1 MKNNWW
7 KILGAI
13 LVIYTIPAG
22 FLFPVPKQGILNE
35 TIRNLYFHVP
45 IWFAMLALMS
55 VSVVASIMSLNK
67 SDLTKDLWASKS
79 AAVGVVFSVLGIL
92 TGSLWAKYTWG
103 TWWNIKDPKLNGV
116 AIAVLAYVAYFILR
130 DSVSDEQKK
139 ARLAAIYNIFAYVML
154 IIFVMVLP
162 RIMDSMHPGNGGNP
176 AFGKYDLDN
185 TMRLVFYPAC
195 LGWILI
201 SFWILQV
208 VVRVQK
214 IKNKL
219 ND

>member
-7 KILGAI
+7 KILGAV
-13 LVIYTIPAG
+13 LVLYTIPAG
-22 FLFPVPKQGILNE
+22 FLLPVPRQAILNE

-45 IWFAMLALMS
+45 IWFAMLALMT
-55 VSVVASIMSLNK
+55 VSVVYSVMTLRTNN
-67 SDLTKDLWASKS
+67 LTKDLYANK
-79 AAVGVVFSVLGIL
+79 AAVVGMVFSVLGIL
-92 TGSLWAKYTWG
+92 TGSIWAKFTWG

-116 AIAVLAYVAYFILR
+116 AIAILTYTAYFILR
-130 DSVSDEQKK
+130 DSISDENKK

-154 IIFVMVLP
+154 IIFVMVFP
-162 RIMDSMHPGNGGNP
+162 RIMDSTHPGNGGNP
-176 AFGKYDLDN
+176 GFNKYDLDS

-195 LGWILI
+195 LGWILV
-201 SFWILQV
+201 SVWIMNV
-208 VVRVQK
+208 VVRIQK